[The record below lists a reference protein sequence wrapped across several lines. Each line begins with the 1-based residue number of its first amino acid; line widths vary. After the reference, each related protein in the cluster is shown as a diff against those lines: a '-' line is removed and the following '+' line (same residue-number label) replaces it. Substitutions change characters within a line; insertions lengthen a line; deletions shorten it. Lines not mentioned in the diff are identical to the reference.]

1 MQELHDNPKTN
12 MLRKADRLADYEDEI
27 RRLKATKQE
36 EESKAF
42 ATPPP
47 DVLPQI
53 QAQLPAQAGRL
64 TTLASFLPGRRG
76 SPSNPPTPGLPPTQ
90 ASHAASGSLGAADS
104 SDLPAQLIRE
114 KALREKA
121 ESSLKAAHSELEEL
135 TAQLFGQA
143 NEMVATERKARA
155 RLEERVELLE
165 KRDVEKRRRLERLEG
180 AVRRIER
187 VRGLVSGSGGA

>member
-1 MQELHDNPKTN
+1 MV
-12 MLRKADRLADYEDEI
+12 ADRLADYEDEI
-27 RRLKATKQE
+27 RRLKSGKE
-36 EESKAF
+36 EEAAKAF
-42 ATPPP
+42 ASPPP
-47 DVLPQI
+47 DV
-53 QAQLPAQAGRL
+53 QAQLQSQVPLPAHAGRL
-64 TTLASFLPGRRG
+64 TTLASFLPGRKG
-76 SPSNPPTPGLPPTQ
+76 SPSNPPTPGLPPSQSSHNANGST
-90 ASHAASGSLGAADS
+90 ASLDS

-180 AVRRIER
+180 AVRRVER
-187 VRGLVSGSGGA
+187 VRGLIAGGTGS

>member
-1 MQELHDNPKTN
+1 MS
-12 MLRKADRLADYEDEI
+12 RKADKLADYEDEI
-27 RRLKATKQE
+27 RRLRISRRE
-36 EESKAF
+36 VESKAF

-47 DVLPQI
+47 DT
-53 QAQLPAQAGRL
+53 QAQVQAQVPFPAQAGRL
-64 TTLASFLPGRRG
+64 TTLASLFPGRKG
-76 SPSNPPTPGLPPTQ
+76 SPSTPPTPGLPPSQ
-90 ASHAASGSLGAADS
+90 ISHTASGSTAAADS
-104 SDLPAQLIRE
+104 ADLPAQLIRE

-143 NEMVATERKARA
+143 NEMVAAERKARA

-180 AVRRIER
+180 AVRRVER
-187 VRGLVSGSGGA
+187 VRGLISGNGGS